1 MVMLT
6 ILPFAPFGDDYA
18 ALLAESVAQGQRML
32 QRLRDNWQKGANR
45 FDQNGEILIAGFIND
60 ELAGVC
66 GRNIDP
72 YNVDTQQGRVRHLY
86 VAQRFRRNGVGS
98 ALVRYILDDVAEH
111 FSCLNTNAPE
121 SAYAFYQGLGF
132 ARVTDNVTVTHCYRF
147 G

>member
-1 MVMLT
+1 MLE
-6 ILPFAPFGDDYA
+6 ILPFTPLRDDYT
-18 ALLAESVAQGQRML
+18 ALIDESLAQGQRML
-32 QRLRDNWQKGANR
+32 QRLHDNWESGANW
-45 FDQNGEILIAGFIND
+45 FDQNGEILIAGFING

-72 YNVDTQQGRVRHLY
+72 YGADAGQGRVRHLY

-98 ALVRYILDDVAEH
+98 ALVRSILDGASEY

-121 SAYAFYQGLGF
+121 SAYAFYQELGF
-132 ARVTDNVTVTHCYRF
+132 VRVTDNATVTHSYRF

>member
-1 MVMLT
+1 MLK
-6 ILPFAPFGDDYA
+6 ILPFTPLGDDYT
-18 ALLAESVAQGQRML
+18 ALLDESLAQGQLML
-32 QRLRDNWQKGANR
+32 QRLRDNWESGANR
-45 FDQNGEILIAGFIND
+45 FDQNGETLIAGFING

-72 YNVDTQQGRVRHLY
+72 YSADAAQGRVRHLY

-98 ALVRYILDDVAEH
+98 ALVRSILDDVSEY

-121 SAYAFYQGLGF
+121 SAYVFYQELGF
-132 ARVTDNVTVTHCYRF
+132 VRVTDNATVTHYYRF

>member
-1 MVMLT
+1 MLK
-6 ILPFAPFGDDYA
+6 ILPFTPLRDDYT
-18 ALLAESVAQGQRML
+18 ALLNESLAQGQRML
-32 QRLRDNWQKGANR
+32 QRLRDNWESGANR

-72 YNVDTQQGRVRHLY
+72 YGVDAGQGRVRHLY

-98 ALVRYILDDVAEH
+98 ALVRSILDGTSEY

-121 SAYAFYQGLGF
+121 SAYAFYQALGF
-132 ARVTDNVTVTHCYRF
+132 VRVTDTATVTHCYRF

>member
-1 MVMLT
+1 MLK
-6 ILPFAPFGDDYA
+6 ILPFTPLYDDYT
-18 ALLAESVAQGQRML
+18 ALLNESLAQGQRML
-32 QRLRDNWQKGANR
+32 QRLYDNWESGVNR
-45 FDQNGEILIAGFIND
+45 FDQNGEILIAGFING

-72 YNVDTQQGRVRHLY
+72 YGADAGQGRVRHLY

-98 ALVRYILDDVAEH
+98 ALVRSIMGDAAEY

-121 SAYAFYQGLGF
+121 SAYLFYQELGF
-132 ARVTDNVTVTHCYRF
+132 VRVTDNATVTHCYHF